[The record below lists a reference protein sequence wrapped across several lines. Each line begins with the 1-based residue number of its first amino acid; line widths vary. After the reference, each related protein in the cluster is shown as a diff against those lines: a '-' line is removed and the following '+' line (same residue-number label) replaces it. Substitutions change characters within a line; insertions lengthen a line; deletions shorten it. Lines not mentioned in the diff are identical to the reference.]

1 MAETISTAHE
11 DEETG
16 NGKQKTGFWTP
27 GRVLALIMLVAL
39 AIRVLATLTRSMIQ
53 FDETAYVR
61 MAENLADGLGPLDVS
76 GLTSTHFT
84 PLLPMLIT
92 AVAFV
97 LQDYILSGYI
107 VVIVFGTLIL
117 LPTYLLGK
125 ELINERVGLMAA
137 ALMAVSPFFVG
148 TSEFIYSESVDI
160 FFMMMALFF
169 GWHMLKRQRIT
180 CGAAAGICLGLDY
193 LARPTAIFYL
203 FALLGLALLVAWRKH
218 VWTRMLKAA
227 GILILLF
234 LVFAIPY
241 VIFLH
246 SELGRWTYSGK
257 MIAGNTY
264 SATHNIKRQD
274 TETFERELLRLNDE
288 GTGVFVLDLEGD
300 SNWNNPINFVINHP
314 KQAVKNF
321 FKQAQ
326 ILLTDVLQQ
335 LVPLWLL
342 PLLGLGLFARGWT
355 RERAVA
361 VGYTTVMLLPAL
373 LILSM
378 LAFPRFFMPYVPLVT
393 IFIAAG
399 WQRLE
404 VWADE
409 TAMLSIF
416 NEPLRKRVVRA
427 APWLLAVAVLVPVL
441 MVAGAQVARQDYAV
455 EFKEAGLWLKEE
467 VGSGKNILNR
477 EYSSAYYAGGTAVV
491 LPYADY
497 DDTTA
502 YARYKE
508 IDFLVISRKA
518 IEGLRPQ
525 LAVLM
530 EDDASHPEW
539 QLVETIRPG
548 TDRETY
554 IFKLDG

>member
-1 MAETISTAHE
+1 
-11 DEETG
+11 
-16 NGKQKTGFWTP
+16 
-27 GRVLALIMLVAL
+27 
-39 AIRVLATLTRSMIQ
+39 
-53 FDETAYVR
+53 
-61 MAENLADGLGPLDVS
+61 
-76 GLTSTHFT
+76 
-84 PLLPMLIT
+84 
-92 AVAFV
+92 
-97 LQDYILSGYI
+97 
-107 VVIVFGTLIL
+107 
-117 LPTYLLGK
+117 
-125 ELINERVGLMAA
+125 
-137 ALMAVSPFFVG
+137 
-148 TSEFIYSESVDI
+148 
-160 FFMMMALFF
+160 
-169 GWHMLKRQRIT
+169 
-180 CGAAAGICLGLDY
+180 
-193 LARPTAIFYL
+193 
-203 FALLGLALLVAWRKH
+203 
-218 VWTRMLKAA
+218 
-227 GILILLF
+227 
-234 LVFAIPY
+234 
-241 VIFLH
+241 
-246 SELGRWTYSGK
+246 
-257 MIAGNTY
+257 
-264 SATHNIKRQD
+264 
-274 TETFERELLRLNDE
+274 
-288 GTGVFVLDLEGD
+288 
-300 SNWNNPINFVINHP
+300 
-314 KQAVKNF
+314 
-321 FKQAQ
+321 
-326 ILLTDVLQQ
+326 
-335 LVPLWLL
+335 
-342 PLLGLGLFARGWT
+342 
-355 RERAVA
+355 
-361 VGYTTVMLLPAL
+361 MLLPAL

-409 TAMLSIF
+409 TATLSIF